1 MVIYLARSRSPDSI
15 KAEEL
20 YRSGM
25 SLVDIAKE
33 LDKPE
38 GTVRRWKS
46 TQKWDGEQKSERSE
60 KKASVRNDSRTAKEK
75 AVAEEVEQ
83 VMNNPDLNDKQRL
96 FCLHYIRC
104 FNATKAY
111 QKAYECDYNTA
122 ASIGYRLLENDGVR
136 EEINRLKRNR
146 MNREML
152 DESDIFQKYMDIAY
166 SDITDYLTFGT
177 VKMEDEESGKE
188 FMVNTVRF
196 KESKDVDGTLI
207 SEVKQGRDG
216 ASIKLL
222 DKQKALDWIASHM
235 DLATDEQKARI
246 EQMRA
251 NADRIKRSSSGDVG
265 EDGVE
270 IVNDAPTGEDIG
282 DCNSKVS
289 SDIQQQDI

>member
-1 MVIYLARSRSPDSI
+1 MIYLARSRSPDSI

-122 ASIGYRLLENDGVR
+122 ASIGYRLLENDGVKK
-136 EEINRLKRNR
+136 EINRLKRNR

-282 DCNSKVS
+282 DCDSKVS

>member
-1 MVIYLARSRSPDSI
+1 MIYLARSRSPDSI

-60 KKASVRNDSRTAKEK
+60 KKASVRNGNRTAKEK

>member
-1 MVIYLARSRSPDSI
+1 
-15 KAEEL
+15 
-20 YRSGM
+20 M

>member
-1 MVIYLARSRSPDSI
+1 
-15 KAEEL
+15 
-20 YRSGM
+20 M

-60 KKASVRNDSRTAKEK
+60 KKASVRNGNRTAKEK

-83 VMNNPDLNDKQRL
+83 VMKNPDLTDKQRL

-111 QKAYECDYNTA
+111 QKAYGCDYNTA

-146 MNREML
+146 LNREML

-188 FMVNTVRF
+188 FMVNTFRF

>member
-1 MVIYLARSRSPDSI
+1 
-15 KAEEL
+15 
-20 YRSGM
+20 M

-60 KKASVRNDSRTAKEK
+60 KKASVRNDNRTAKEK

-83 VMNNPDLNDKQRL
+83 VMNNPDLTDKQRL

-104 FNATKAY
+104 FNTTKAY
-111 QKAYECDYNTA
+111 QKAYGCDYNTA

-146 MNREML
+146 LNREML

-251 NADRIKRSSSGDVG
+251 NADRIKRSSSGDDG

-282 DCNSKVS
+282 DCDSKVS

>member
-60 KKASVRNDSRTAKEK
+60 KKASVRNDNRTAKEK

-83 VMNNPDLNDKQRL
+83 VMKNPDLTDKQRL

-111 QKAYECDYNTA
+111 QKAYGCDYNTA

-146 MNREML
+146 LNREML

-251 NADRIKRSSSGDVG
+251 NADRIKRSSSGDDG

-282 DCNSKVS
+282 DCDSEVS

>member
-60 KKASVRNDSRTAKEK
+60 KKASVRNGNRTAKEK

-83 VMNNPDLNDKQRL
+83 VMKNPDLTDKQRL

-111 QKAYECDYNTA
+111 QKAYGCDYNTA

-146 MNREML
+146 LNREML

-188 FMVNTVRF
+188 FMVNTFRF